1 MSTASLTNNP
11 KVKVLVVCNAYPS
24 EKALYRNGFIHRR
37 TKAYVAAG
45 IEVEV
50 FYHHEPIS
58 QAYSY
63 EYDGVFVTVGNSAA
77 LEAQA
82 GNHEYD
88 AFLVHFAEE
97 HRVEPLLKQSNHRPI
112 IIWIHGFEAE
122 AWHRRWFNFF
132 DSSEAIR
139 SAISKKDTYYR
150 PQLAYFH
157 DLVEKNDPRVSFVN
171 VSKWFE
177 QHVVQ
182 PDLGVVF
189 ENSRVIHNL
198 VDEEVFPYVE
208 KTADQRKKILSIRP
222 YASRKYANDQT
233 VKAILELSR
242 RPFFSDLSFTI
253 AGQGKMFEDTTA
265 PIASFS
271 NVKLLNRFFDQEEIA
286 TLHSEHGV
294 FLSPTRFDSQG
305 VSMCEAASS
314 GLVNLSTHVAAVPEF
329 FTDHVD
335 SLLAAPESHEDLAD
349 NIEEL
354 YFNPALFNRLSKA
367 GSERMRRQ
375 CGVDATVN
383 KEIDLI
389 KEKVEG

>member
-1 MSTASLTNNP
+1 MPQAPITTTN
-11 KVKVLVVCNAYPS
+11 VKVLVVCNAYPS

-58 QAYSY
+58 EAYSY
-63 EYDGVFVTVGNSAA
+63 EYDGVFVTVGNSSA
-77 LEAQA
+77 LEEKASQS
-82 GNHEYD
+82 EYD

-97 HRVEPLLKQSNHRPI
+97 KRVEPLLKQTDHRPV

-122 AWHRRWFNFF
+122 AWHRRWFNFIE
-132 DSSEAIR
+132 SAQQIREAI
-139 SAISKKDTYYR
+139 AKKNTYYQ

-157 DLVEKNDPRVSFVN
+157 DLVERNDPRVSFVN

-182 PDLGVVF
+182 PDLGVRF
-189 ENSRVIHNL
+189 KDSRVIHNL
-198 VDEEVFPYVE
+198 VDNEIFPYVE
-208 KTADQRKKILSIRP
+208 KTADQRKSILSIRP

-233 VKAILELSR
+233 VKAILDLSE

-265 PIASFS
+265 PIAKFS
-271 NVKLLNRFFDQEEIA
+271 NVKLLNQFFNQEQISA
-286 TLHSEHGV
+286 LHRQHGV

-305 VSMCEAASS
+305 VSMCEAAAS
-314 GLVNLSTHVAAVPEF
+314 GLVNLSTNVAAVPEF

-354 YFNPALFNRLSKA
+354 YFNPDLFSRLSKA
-367 GSERMRRQ
+367 GSERMKRQ
-375 CGVDATVN
+375 CGVGATVN
-383 KEIDLI
+383 MEIDLI
-389 KEKVEG
+389 KEKVKG

>member
-1 MSTASLTNNP
+1 MPQAPVNTHRI
-11 KVKVLVVCNAYPS
+11 KVLVVCNAYPS

-58 QAYSY
+58 EAYSY

-77 LEAQA
+77 LEAKA
-82 GNHEYD
+82 ANPEYD

-97 HRVEPLLKQSNHRPI
+97 NRVEPLLRQPNQRPI

-122 AWHRRWFNFF
+122 AWHRRWFNFIE
-132 DSSEAIR
+132 SAEAIR
-139 SAISKKDTYYR
+139 NAIAKKDTYYR
-150 PQLAYFH
+150 PQLAYLKG
-157 DLVEKNDPRVSFVN
+157 LVSRNDPKVSFVN

-182 PDLGVVF
+182 PDLDVVF
-189 ENSRVIHNL
+189 KNSQVIHNL
-198 VDEEVFPYVE
+198 VDNEVFPFIE
-208 KTADQRKKILSIRP
+208 KTADQRKCVLSIRP
-222 YASRKYANDQT
+222 FASRKYANDQT
-233 VKAILELSR
+233 VKAILSLSE
-242 RPFFSDLSFTI
+242 RPFFNDLSFTI
-253 AGQGKMFEDTTA
+253 AGQGKMFDDTTA
-265 PIASFS
+265 PIARFS
-271 NVKLLNRFFDQEEIA
+271 NVTLLNQFFSQEEIA
-286 TLHSEHGV
+286 ALHREHGV

-305 VSMCEAASS
+305 VSMCEAAAS
-314 GLVNLSTHVAAVPEF
+314 GLVNLSTNVAAVPEF

-354 YFNPALFNRLSKA
+354 YFNPDLFNRLSKA
-367 GSERMRRQ
+367 GSERMKNQ

-383 KEIDLI
+383 KEIELI
-389 KEKVEG
+389 KEKVR